1 MIKRVRPRHTQSER
15 SAKESGKFI
24 YRRIDIFGYIVGL
37 DMSCARDEEQ
47 FLVLRAGGVA
57 ETLLREVESVSIAAC
72 YHQQRLVDERHS
84 LVGIKGAEVDK
95 AALGV
100 AESGVRMG
108 MRLQV
113 IDIPVAVEVVGN
125 LAACSGVTHDISP
138 TYSGCSPCA
147 SLVRAV
153 QASANRS

>member
-1 MIKRVRPRHTQSER
+1 
-15 SAKESGKFI
+15 
-24 YRRIDIFGYIVGL
+24 
-37 DMSCARDEEQ
+37 MSCARDEEQ

-57 ETLLREVESVSIAAC
+57 ETLLREVESVSNAAC
-72 YHQQRLVDERHS
+72 YHQPRLVDERHS

-113 IDIPVAVEVVGN
+113 IDIPVAVEVVG
-125 LAACSGVTHDISP
+125 
-138 TYSGCSPCA
+138 
-147 SLVRAV
+147 
-153 QASANRS
+153 